1 MLFDLRGRGRRS
13 TVRVIYIGL
22 AAIFLLGFVGLG
34 VGGGFGSSGILSS
47 LTNSGE
53 GGGSTSF
60 ASEIKNDRKL
70 TQKQPNNPAAWAK
83 LAKDFLHEAGSE
95 AYVTTTGTETSKGKE
110 LLKQASQAWTS
121 YIALNPAKPDLELVK
136 LMANDTYGETGLN
149 EPAKEVELLQLVVA
163 AEPSSAHYYSALAD
177 YAYRAHNTREGD
189 LASEKAVALAPAADR
204 VRVKDELAELKKN
217 PSGEKIYTT
226 TTNGKTY
233 AGKLN
238 SKGEL
243 KATEV
248 KTPTS
253 STTTSTTKK

>member
-60 ASEIKNDRKL
+60 ASEIKNDSKA
-70 TQKQPNNPAAWAK
+70 TQKQPSNPAAWAK
-83 LAKDFLHEAGSE
+83 LAKDYLHEAGSE
-95 AYVTTTGTETSKGKE
+95 AYVTTSGVETSKGKE

-121 YIALNPAKPDLELVK
+121 YIALNPPKPDLELVK
-136 LMANDTYGETGLN
+136 LMSNSVYSEGGLN

-177 YAYRAHNTREGD
+177 YAYKAHNTRVGD
-189 LASEKAVALAPAADR
+189 LASEKAVAFAPAADR
-204 VRVKDELAELKKN
+204 VRVKDELAELKNN
-217 PSGEKIYTT
+217 PSGEKVVTT
-226 TTNGKTY
+226 RTNGKTY
-233 AGKLN
+233 TGKLN
-238 SKGEL
+238 SKGEIRN
-243 KATEV
+243 AVEV
-248 KTPTS
+248 PA
-253 STTTSTTKK
+253 STGTTSTTKK